1 MKWAEAKTRLSFVTA
16 TLNCLW
22 AATPPSSQQHYV
34 DGRARQIRGGAWIQR
49 VGLVPELA
57 VERGGRLPARHRA
70 DPARVEHDAG
80 TPLYRDGCVRT
91 ELAHDVAIGCR
102 CEERQID
109 LDDRVPPRKPV
120 GQSAVEPGG
129 ADLERRREIGRV
141 LAGDGIAVSR
151 QRHGLAQGHGR
162 RAGHVLL
169 ARPTEA

>member
-22 AATPPSSQQHYV
+22 AATPPSFQQHDV
-34 DGRARQIRGGAWIQR
+34 DARTRQIRGGAGVQR

-70 DPARVEHDAG
+70 DPARVEHGAG

-91 ELAHDVAIGCR
+91 ELAHDVAVGSR

-120 GQSAVEPGG
+120 GHRAAEARG

-141 LAGDGIAVSR
+141 LE
-151 QRHGLAQGHGR
+151 GHR
-162 RAGHVLL
+162 VAD
-169 ARPTEA
+169 